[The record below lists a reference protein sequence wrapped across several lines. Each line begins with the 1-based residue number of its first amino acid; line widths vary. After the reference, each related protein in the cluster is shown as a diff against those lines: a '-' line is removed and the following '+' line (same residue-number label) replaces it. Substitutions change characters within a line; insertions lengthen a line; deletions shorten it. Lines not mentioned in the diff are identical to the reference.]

1 MLHILHVT
9 YMHVTTINEKRGHE
23 LEKNSRNESK
33 IYMEIKKAENRDYNS
48 NERELVMKELSNRE
62 KTSQ

>member
-1 MLHILHVT
+1 
-9 YMHVTTINEKRGHE
+9 
-23 LEKNSRNESK
+23 
-33 IYMEIKKAENRDYNS
+33 MEIKRAENRDYNS